1 MIRRP
6 PRSTRT
12 DTLFPYTTLFRSE
25 VRFADA
31 GGGVEIEGGEGLA
44 CGQAG
49 LVAMALDAPGGAIS
63 HLDLEKR
70 GQQVGG
76 RPAIAIC
83 GVGEVLPVAVAARQA
98 QGLAHGRQYGRPLLL
113 GAAPPATSPTATT
126 AVVLCSAGVGIS
138 PTGRDGAGCAGR
150 SDQPSRSREARPA
163 GWRPASH
170 RDRRC
175 R

>member
-44 CGQAG
+44 RGQAG
-49 LVAMALDAPGGAIS
+49 LVAMALDAPGGALS

-70 GQQVGG
+70 GQPVGG
-76 RPAIAIC
+76 RPALAIG
-83 GVGEVLPVAVAARQA
+83 GVGEVLPVAVDARQA
-98 QGLAHGRQYGRPLLL
+98 ADLAQGRQSGGGLFL
-113 GAAPPATSPTATT
+113 GGGHRSEEPTSETQ
-126 AVVLCSAGVGIS
+126 S
-138 PTGRDGAGCAGR
+138 
-150 SDQPSRSREARPA
+150 
-163 GWRPASH
+163 
-170 RDRRC
+170 
-175 R
+175 